1 VRNSPVYLK
10 KKYSDLIK
18 MSGMWVH
25 GGVYAKLSAR
35 KEVVNMVVLV

>member
-1 VRNSPVYLK
+1 
-10 KKYSDLIK
+10 

-35 KEVVNMVVLV
+35 KEVYSKYGIGLGNPAILNR

>member
-1 VRNSPVYLK
+1 
-10 KKYSDLIK
+10 

-35 KEVVNMVVLV
+35 KRGSKYGGIGLGNPAILKLGF